1 MLIMANNAK
10 TNENLIIYQKYLD
23 LVYYTNELCR
33 KYPKSEKPALA
44 AETKGALY
52 SRS

>member
-1 MLIMANNAK
+1 MANNAK

-23 LVYYTNELCR
+23 LVYYTNNLCR

-44 AETKGALY
+44 AETKAALY